1 MNKYHKPAIL
11 LTMTNT
17 KIVLAFI
24 GIMTVAILFRFAA
37 ITTTP
42 PGLYP
47 DEAVNGNNGLSA
59 FRTGEFSWF
68 YPENNG
74 REGLFINI
82 QALAIHAIG
91 IREPWVLRSVSA
103 VFGVLTVLGIFFLG
117 KELYGTNIGLLAA
130 LFLAVNFWH
139 VNFSRIGFRAI
150 MAPFFATWGLY
161 CLIKTFHKNSSQWVW
176 WAISA
181 GLLLGGGFH
190 SYIAYRILP
199 AIALIVVGYA
209 FIINQDKKIILKK
222 TAVVIS
228 VGIIAITPLILYFIE
243 NQGSFLGRTSQVSIF
258 SAANPLTDL
267 TINIAKTIGMLFV
280 WGDQNWRHN
289 ISGAPAL
296 VLPVALAFIVGI
308 LQACKHTGTLARKLI
323 SRKIASI
330 IDRKEFASVL
340 LIGWIGCAALPVVIS
355 NEGIPHAL
363 RSILMIPP
371 IILLAAQG
379 SIVIYQK
386 AKQYVPKKLT
396 VIATIILLSGIVIH
410 GYWSYFRVW
419 SENKNVRDAF
429 TAQYVELGRYI
440 NSLPKETPKYIIVK
454 GQGTLVRGIP
464 MPAQTVMFITDTYD
478 AEEQKKK
485 NIFYVTA
492 EQEQET
498 SIPSNAIKIILE

>member
-1 MNKYHKPAIL
+1 
-11 LTMTNT
+11 MTNT
-17 KIVLAFI
+17 KTVLALI
-24 GIMTVAILFRFAA
+24 GIILLAIMFRFVA
-37 ITTTP
+37 ITTAP

-47 DEAVNGNNGLSA
+47 DEAANGNNGLSA
-59 FRTGEFSWF
+59 FRTGDFSWF

-82 QALAIHAIG
+82 QALAVHITG

-103 VFGVLTVLGIFFLG
+103 VFGTLTVLGIFFLG
-117 KELYGTNIGLLAA
+117 KELYGTNTGLLAA

-161 CLIKTFHKNSSQWVW
+161 CLIKTFNEHTKYWLW
-176 WAISA
+176 WGVSA

-190 SYIAYRILP
+190 SYIAYRVMP
-199 AIALIVVGYA
+199 AIAMVAVWYALVV
-209 FIINQDKKIILKK
+209 NQQKKIIIKK
-222 TAVVIS
+222 TILVIM
-228 VGIIAITPLILYFIE
+228 VGISAITPLILYFIQ
-243 NQGSFLGRTSQVSIF
+243 NPGSFFGRTSQVSVL
-258 SAANPLTDL
+258 SDTNPLMAL
-267 TINIAKTIGMLFV
+267 AINIAKTIGMLFV

-296 VLPVALAFIVGI
+296 VLPVAFAFAIGIILAFRDVG
-308 LQACKHTGTLARKLI
+308 T
-323 SRKIASI
+323 SI
-330 IDRKEFASVL
+330 KKTITTKAGVMINQKEFTSIL

-363 RSILMIPP
+363 RAILMIPP

-379 SIVIYQK
+379 GIATYQK
-386 AKQYVPKKLT
+386 AKQYIPKKLLFT
-396 VIATIILLSGIVIH
+396 TTLVILLGIIIH
-410 GYWSYFRVW
+410 GYWSYFKVW
-419 SENKNVRDAF
+419 SQNENVRSAF
-429 TAQYVELGRYI
+429 TTQYVELGHYL

-478 AEEQKKK
+478 AEGQKEK

-492 EQEQET
+492 DKEREIQ
-498 SIPSNAIKIILE
+498 IPSNAIKIILE